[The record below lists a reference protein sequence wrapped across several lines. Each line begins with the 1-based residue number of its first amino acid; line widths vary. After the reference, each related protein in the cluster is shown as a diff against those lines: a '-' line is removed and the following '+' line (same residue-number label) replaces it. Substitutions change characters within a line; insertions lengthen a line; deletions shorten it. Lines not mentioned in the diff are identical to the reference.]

1 MSRQDAPML
10 DNEAILIQKLQ
21 AERHTNNILARQ
33 NQQLRD
39 RLPGALPSQ
48 LSVDDVRVEEDGSE
62 TTLLLQQ
69 NGTAATGGCCCGVG
83 ADICGQRVPSVQ
95 EATGVFC
102 LILNIFLPGTGSI
115 LAGVTANRPSTVLIG
130 ILQLVFAASII
141 GWIFSIWWGVLI
153 YKRSLNHERDLV
165 GISIYSQP
173 YRHDSEAGA
182 ASRAPPTNPSSGR
195 DTMVPSAV
203 AHVPDKSSML

>member
-10 DNEAILIQKLQ
+10 DNEAILIQKACPSNIHAPQTFTAGTDRAFAKQLQ

-141 GWIFSIWWGVLI
+141 GWIFSIWWGILQLVFAASIIGWIFSIWWGVLI
-153 YKRSLNHERDLV
+153 YKRSL
-165 GISIYSQP
+165 
-173 YRHDSEAGA
+173 
-182 ASRAPPTNPSSGR
+182 
-195 DTMVPSAV
+195 
-203 AHVPDKSSML
+203 